1 MPTRG
6 RELQDE
12 RLRISEAYPVSS
24 KPLLGRSPE
33 VSHLVVKGR
42 RCLVQPRQTPAS
54 PAKAAYE
61 RIRETPVSR
70 GLT

>member
-6 RELQDE
+6 RELPGE
-12 RLRISEAYPVSS
+12 RLRISEAQPVSS
-24 KPLLGRSPE
+24 KPCWDAAPE
-33 VSHLVVKGR
+33 VSHSVVKGR

-54 PAKAAYE
+54 PAQAAYE